1 MTFERRI
8 LLLVAALLV
17 LAVAA
22 TSAALTWGARGA
34 LLDRT
39 RIEAERAAG
48 RLAHAAALARSVP
61 AEAEAAVAE
70 QMVAQ
75 ATLAAQFAAAVDA
88 GKLPVKAVADRL
100 KAVADTT
107 VLSDIL
113 ITDSRGKVVL
123 GSAPGQDFTVTP
135 DGKSAPFYGLLGRN
149 PLVVVQPAF
158 RREDGRT
165 MKSVGVAG
173 ADKPR
178 VVQVTADVSRLNEIT
193 RRLGLERAVED
204 ALAGGAAA
212 AWVLGG
218 DGTALA
224 RGGAAE
230 ALLSTAE
237 LDAGKAAK
245 GRPQVVDSGGVLTAV
260 AAVEGGGAAL
270 VRLPLPGL
278 PVTLWT
284 GLLAGA
290 LAVVLGVWAV
300 WLALR
305 RQTEALAR
313 LTAAATALENGRFNP
328 FTLDP
333 VRERPDEV
341 GRLARAFRAMAGAID
356 AREQGLE
363 AELLVRAARLE
374 ETAEKLKAEP
384 VVVVEP

>member
-22 TSAALTWGARGA
+22 TSVALTWGARGA

-39 RIEAERAAG
+39 RAEAERAAG
-48 RLAHAAALARSVP
+48 RLAHAAALARTVP

-75 ATLAAQFAAAVDA
+75 AALAAQYAASAEA
-88 GKLPVKAVADRL
+88 AKLPVKAVADRL
-100 KAVADTT
+100 KSVVDGTA
-107 VLSDIL
+107 LKDIL
-113 ITDSRGKVVL
+113 VTDSRGKVVL
-123 GSAPGQDFTVTP
+123 GSTPGQDFTFTP
-135 DGKSAPFYGLLGRN
+135 DGKTAAFYGLLGRN
-149 PLVVVQPAF
+149 PAVVVQPAA

-165 MKSVGVAG
+165 VKSVGVAG
-173 ADKPR
+173 VDKPR
-178 VVQVTADVSRLNEIT
+178 IVQVTADVSRLSEIT
-193 RRLGLERAVED
+193 RRLGMERAVED
-204 ALAGGAAA
+204 ALAGGAVAV
-212 AWVLGG
+212 WVLGG
-218 DGTALA
+218 DTAVLT
-224 RGGAAE
+224 RGGSAE
-230 ALLSTAE
+230 AQLSRAE
-237 LDAGKAAK
+237 LDAAKAAK
-245 GRPQVVDSGGVLTAV
+245 GRPHAVADGGVLTAV

-278 PVTLWT
+278 PMTLWA
-284 GLLAGA
+284 GLLVGA
-290 LAVVLGVWAV
+290 LAVVGGVWAV

-313 LTAAATALENGRFNP
+313 LTGAATALENGRFNP

-333 VRERPDEV
+333 LRERPDEV

-363 AELLVRAARLE
+363 AELLVRAAKLE
-374 ETAEKLKAEP
+374 ETAEKQKGEP
-384 VVVVEP
+384 AVVDP